1 MNIYWAMAPSSPC
14 LDSLRARIRAMERLK
29 PAPPAEVPVHPAI
42 GRAVAPAC
50 LHQIVGEAAPA
61 TAFAAGIAGRLAARL
76 SRPVLWALTADD
88 LHVPGLARFG
98 LPPGEVVVARGRD
111 ATDVLWTMEEAL
123 KCAGLACV
131 VAEAAA
137 LDLTAGRRL
146 QLAAE
151 AGGTTG
157 LILHP
162 PLSAAANAGTTRWRV
177 TALPEDRWRVELER
191 SRNGLGGRWEVA
203 I

>member
-1 MNIYWAMAPSSPC
+1 MPAASVSI
-14 LDSLRARIRAMERLK
+14 DSLRARIRAMERLK
-29 PAPPAEVPVHPAI
+29 PAPPDDVPVHPAI

-50 LHQIVGEAAPA
+50 LHQVVGEAAPA
-61 TAFAAGIAGRLAARL
+61 TAFAAGIAGRLVARL
-76 SRPVLWALTADD
+76 NRPVLWALTADD

-98 LPPGEVVVARGRD
+98 LAPADVILATGGD

-123 KCAGLACV
+123 KCTGLACV
-131 VAEAAA
+131 VGEVAA

-162 PLSAAANAGTTRWRV
+162 PLSSAANAGTTRWRV
-177 TALPEDRWRVELER
+177 TALPECRWRVELER